1 MSIESELCDDCMAD
15 ILMDGLPNGTIV
27 KCPDPECGAEYK
39 IIEVWDGDQEVHH
52 RWLEQLVGEHTWL

>member
-39 IIEVWDGDQEVHH
+39 IIEVLGW
-52 RWLEQLVGEHTWL
+52 

>member
-1 MSIESELCDDCMAD
+1 MTIEVDLCEDCMTD
-15 ILMDGLPNGTIV
+15 IIMEGLPNGTHV
-27 KCPDPECGAEYK
+27 ECPECGAEYK